1 MRLGTRILAL
11 ALCVILLLGLCGCLP
26 VPVAQ
31 DALDSLYEELQQT
44 QTPQEQAPAGQV
56 QEIETLA
63 GDGYFAP
70 LAREERSYDEM
81 QLGEITCEAYAP
93 YCEAITAAAEENSQ
107 EAFHRACFEAEQ
119 MLVKIDTAASLL
131 ALESDRDAT
140 DEALAE
146 RALRQTQA
154 YYDAADLYHQTLHEI
169 SEGEHSRLLSREFE
183 TWQVEIFKSYDQESS
198 QESLDL
204 GAQESELVR
213 QYAALSAQEELDVD
227 AAADVYLELVKVR
240 SQMAEL
246 AGNASYADYAYS
258 AFYSRDYT
266 PEDAQKIWQTAKEDF
281 APLLTKYSDTLSQA
295 LSDSGISS
303 TGGITGQNVIDA
315 LLYGTARMSPEVR
328 EAAEYLIEHS
338 LYDISYSEKKLPT
351 GYTSYLY
358 SFDVPFIF
366 NCPYDSY
373 ADYTDMFHE
382 FGHWLAG
389 YYHGSDALYG
399 VIDYDLSE
407 LQSQG
412 MEVMFLQFYE
422 DLFGD
427 DAEILR
433 AQTLLNLVYSV
444 VTGAMYDEFQQRI
457 YAESDLTKDRLLDI
471 YREVYASYGFE
482 PYDGY
487 EYEWTEVIHNFQQP
501 LYYISY
507 AVSAIPALELYARL
521 AESPNDAMDTYLR
534 VASMSD
540 EDYFLTDALRETGL
554 TNSMKSPIGDVI
566 ARELE
571 ESGAFDIS

>member
-1 MRLGTRILAL
+1 M
-11 ALCVILLLGLCGCLP
+11 
-26 VPVAQ
+26 
-31 DALDSLYEELQQT
+31 Y
-44 QTPQEQAPAGQV
+44 
-56 QEIETLA
+56 
-63 GDGYFAP
+63 
-70 LAREERSYDEM
+70 
-81 QLGEITCEAYAP
+81 
-93 YCEAITAAAEENSQ
+93 
-107 EAFHRACFEAEQ
+107 
-119 MLVKIDTAASLL
+119 
-131 ALESDRDAT
+131 AT

-154 YYDAADLYHQTLHEI
+154 YYDAADLYHQTLHEV

-183 TWQVEIFKSYDQESS
+183 TWQVEIFKSYDQEAS
-198 QESLDL
+198 QESLTL
-204 GAQESELVR
+204 SAQESELVR

-246 AGNASYADYAYS
+246 AGSASYADYAYS

-266 PEDAQKIWQTAKEDF
+266 PQDAQKIWQTAKEDF
-281 APLLTKYSDTLSQA
+281 APLLTKYSDALSQA

-328 EAAEYLIEHS
+328 EAAEYLVEHS

>member
-1 MRLGTRILAL
+1 MKLRTRILAL
-11 ALCVILLLGLCGCLP
+11 MLCVSVLLSLCGCLP
-26 VPVAQ
+26 IPIVQ
-31 DALDSLYEELQQT
+31 DALDELREEPQTAQEQT
-44 QTPQEQAPAGQV
+44 QAEPEE
-56 QEIETLA
+56 EIETLA
-63 GDGYFAP
+63 GDGYFEP
-70 LAREERSYDEM
+70 LARDERSYDEM

-93 YCEAITAAAEENSQ
+93 YCEAITRAAEENSQ

-154 YYDAADLYHQTLHEI
+154 YYDAADLYHQTLHEV

-198 QESLDL
+198 QESMDL
-204 GAQESELVR
+204 SAQESELVR

-246 AGNASYADYAYS
+246 AGSTSYADYAYS

-266 PEDAQKIWQTAKEDF
+266 PADAQKIWQTAKEDF

-303 TGGITGQNVIDA
+303 TGGITDQNVIDA

-328 EAAEYLIEHS
+328 EAAEYLVEHS

-373 ADYTDMFHE
+373 ADYTDM
-382 FGHWLAG
+382 
-389 YYHGSDALYG
+389 LYG

>member
-1 MRLGTRILAL
+1 MKVVIIAVLLMLSAICSATETAFSSCNRIRLKKLADDGNKSAKKAMNICDNFDKALTAILVGNNVVNISSSSIATVLFTEKFGKGSVGL
-11 ALCVILLLGLCGCLP
+11 ATVVMTVLVLIFGEILP
-26 VPVAQ
+26 K
-31 DALDSLYEELQQT
+31 SLAKENSERFSILMAAPLSAFMFIITPITAIFMGIKSGVSKLVGNKNSEPSVTEEELKYIID
-44 QTPQEQAPAGQV
+44 
-56 QEIETLA
+56 EIQDEGVL
-63 GDGYFAP
+63 
-70 LAREERSYDEM
+70 EE
-81 QLGEITCEAYAP
+81 
-93 YCEAITAAAEENSQ
+93 
-107 EAFHRACFEAEQ
+107 
-119 MLVKIDTAASLL
+119 
-131 ALESDRDAT
+131 
-140 DEALAE
+140 
-146 RALRQTQA
+146 
-154 YYDAADLYHQTLHEI
+154 
-169 SEGEHSRLLSREFE
+169 
-183 TWQVEIFKSYDQESS
+183 
-198 QESLDL
+198 
-204 GAQESELVR
+204 QESELVR

-240 SQMAEL
+240 SQMTEL
-246 AGNASYADYAYS
+246 AGSASYADYAYS

-281 APLLTKYSDTLSQA
+281 APLLTKYSDALSQA
-295 LSDSGISS
+295 LSDSGISR
-303 TGGITGQNVIDA
+303 TGGITDQNVIDA

-328 EAAEYLIEHS
+328 EAAEYLVEHS

>member
-1 MRLGTRILAL
+1 MKQQMRLLAL
-11 ALCVILLLGLCGCLP
+11 ALCVSLLLGLCGCLP
-26 VPVAQ
+26 VPIAQ
-31 DALDSLYEELQQT
+31 DALDALQEEP
-44 QTPQEQAPAGQV
+44 QTPQEQTQAEPA
-56 QEIETLA
+56 EELETLA
-63 GDGYFAP
+63 GDGYFEP
-70 LAREERSYDEM
+70 LARDELSFDEM
-81 QLGEITCEAYAP
+81 QLGEITCEDFAP
-93 YCEAITAAAEENSQ
+93 YCEAITKAAEKNSR

-119 MLVKIDTAASLL
+119 MLIKIDTAASLL
-131 ALESDRDAT
+131 ELESDRDAT
-140 DEALAE
+140 DETLGE
-146 RALRQTQA
+146 RATRQTQA
-154 YYDAADLYHQTLHEI
+154 YYDAADLYYQTLHEV
-169 SEGEHSRLLSREFE
+169 SEGEHSKLLSREFA
-183 TWQVEIFKSYDQESS
+183 TWQVEIFKSYDQEAS

-213 QYAALSAQEELDVD
+213 QYAVLSAQEELDYD

-240 SQMAEL
+240 AQMAEL
-246 AGNASYADYAYS
+246 AGASSYADYAYS
-258 AFYSRDYT
+258 AYYSRDYT

-281 APLLTKYSDTLSQA
+281 APLLSKYSDSVSQA
-295 LSDSGISS
+295 LSDSGVSGA
-303 TGGITGQNVIDA
+303 GGITENRVIDA
-315 LLYGTARMSPEVR
+315 LLYGTARMSPETR
-328 EAAEYLIEHS
+328 EAAEYLTEHG
-338 LYDISYSEKKLPT
+338 LYDISYSDRKLPT

-366 NCPYDSY
+366 NCPYGTY

-382 FGHWLAG
+382 FGHWLAA

-412 MEVMFLQFYE
+412 MEVMFLQFYDE
-422 DLFGD
+422 LFDGSAD
-427 DAEILR
+427 PLR
-433 AQTLLNLVYSV
+433 ARTLLNLVYSV
-444 VTGAMYDEFQQRI
+444 VTGAMYDEFQQKI
-457 YAESDLTKDRLLDI
+457 YAEPDLTKDRLLGI
-471 YREVYASYGFE
+471 FREVYESYGFE

-487 EYEWTEVIHNFQQP
+487 EYEWTQVIHNFQQP

-507 AVSAIPALELYARL
+507 AVSAIPALELYVRSI
-521 AESPNDAMDTYLR
+521 ESANDAMDTYLR